1 MRKGTLTVKLKFK
14 VLPDGL
20 SGQSVAGEP
29 VFPASIAQG
38 NTFEVDISPICDTRK
53 AEVKYSLVS
62 NSLESVTDTAKI
74 YIPASL
80 DAYNIAFKRKLVQ
93 SIIYCATERERVWAT
108 IDYEATRLFTGIVD
122 LSNLTIQSYSY
133 QGDIELTLKDN
144 GYLLDEK
151 IAQSIE
157 LPVQA
162 FPRFNSAL
170 SPKTKGV
177 YYKDPD
183 NANAFYFWNGSAW
196 AHKES
201 FSDTESKYFHPDATV
216 RVWSS
221 AVVGGELV
229 ESVVGAL
236 LGMAGYS
243 VSGGTIDPSA
253 SDTSTSVVRCFT
265 YDMSEDKTYKEVL
278 DTLLKEYRMCLT
290 FTPEG
295 KVRIVSL
302 SHTSI
307 HATRDIGYGLKG
319 TLGRRDGIKTTF
331 EASKKD
337 GVKLKYSSGLAV
349 RREQS
354 IYSEN
359 LGSEFDENGELKGT
373 AIKPQQCLP
382 ETGDITATYQEFNA
396 KFLDRAYTTKVNR
409 KENEDLSII
418 STHGHHLEVAQK
430 GGTLTYPAFT
440 VGESAEHGT
449 GANPY
454 FMPKKAQVLF
464 RNDYEMKNKDPDSTE
479 YEEEA
484 ESHSIYLQ
492 IFNIVADV
500 LYRDKTTTIYAP
512 SATANP
518 ETYESTYLFDDGPA
532 RTFANFYLGWNQYGA
547 MKTDWTEYKGTVD
560 TIGSII
566 GYQHTDSAISSY
578 CLLSE
583 ETISFTGSPDVPF
596 VIKMHGI
603 GIAPYNDKPVQSVSY
618 MGDNKNRGANGATGP
633 QGEKGEAGATGTS
646 VTGIVEEYALSTS
659 STSVTGTWGTAVPTL
674 TPTNR
679 YLWNRSKTQYSNGT
693 ASGYTTPV
701 VIGVYGDKGDTGGT
715 GATGR
720 GISSITEYYLASAS
734 PTAPSA
740 SDTGWSTSAQTPT
753 EAKPYLWNKTV
764 VTYTSGS
771 PTTTIAM
778 IGQSIKGNPGATGAT
793 GNGIKS
799 VTVTYGVSSS
809 ASTQPT
815 SWSSTIPAVAE
826 NQFLWTRTITD
837 YTNDAVA
844 DTVTYTYAKQG
855 KSGSAG
861 TSVTVS
867 SIQYQAGTSATTVP
881 TGTWSNSPVSVA
893 QGQYLWTKTVFS
905 DGKVAYGVTRQ
916 GVDGDAPEL
925 MVIDTDTILL
935 NAYADGPVKNYDGA
949 EINASVTINNVV
961 QTGWAFSIGSK
972 TNVSVSVN
980 SSTGKY
986 TVTAMDEGKRT
997 GSFVITAKKGGKTL
1011 NTQAYV
1017 QKLYDTGMVSVSA
1030 SGSSFG
1036 FYADNVPHNA
1046 SESIEITVAL
1056 TGFSASYAPP
1066 CTLDGDS
1073 VTLTN
1078 GKYVVTPSMLSG
1090 KDSVMFVATGTYNTS
1105 SVVISKI
1112 LDIAS
1117 MSLSISRTTF
1127 GYYADNYPH
1136 TGETPCVATVIASGL
1151 STAPTIKVNGI
1162 SKTLT
1167 ASSPKYTLTIANSDL
1182 AEGTAPTL
1190 VEATYGTI
1198 TQSSNIEKVFDV
1210 PTITINLTKD
1220 FFQYYADGVIRDS
1233 EDSIGVSITYRGLYE
1248 KPVFKYGSNVTL
1260 GTSTLYDYLLVPS
1273 PTWINDGFFVEAYS
1287 SHIDTSKLFTATFIK
1302 CSKDQPSIS
1311 LVASA
1316 TQFHQTGNG
1325 TASPQT
1331 ITVTPEVAGLSASAK
1346 ITYTFGAET
1355 ITLTNGSYVINSSDV
1370 STYKTMT
1377 ASWNNTVYGSLT
1389 ILKTVDGKS
1398 MSYMYASCPEAYL
1411 PGGYPFGTDS
1421 NAIGEADTAI
1431 GASYGWSESVPDVP
1445 DGYVLWIKTISPDGK
1460 MFIYRPQGL
1469 EGKSEGVYLGTGTS
1483 TNLPTKRPDGSDIK
1497 EGDYYLDITDT
1508 TSPVP
1513 YEMKN
1518 GTWTAIDGSSAKWTR
1533 VASAVQGDVA
1543 KYCPNISNSNGLY
1556 GFFKNLSAVN
1566 GFVDGL
1572 GTRQLTI
1579 TNGGYIQS
1587 QSYADSNGLEGFYL
1601 PDDGNAIFETGLF
1614 RGGISNGW
1622 AIFGGLDVNV
1632 TATMTQAELYRIFRN
1647 AGVGSGLYFS
1657 LGTMGAY
1664 AWKSQ
1669 NRESQFRAIVRY
1681 GLKSLD
1687 APVLGRDLS
1696 LENSAQNAK
1705 YCDIYAL
1712 GETRF
1717 LVTAYVGNSY
1727 YAYLVNTST
1736 IHETTTSD
1744 PMETE
1749 FEVMSDLSDITKYA
1763 SSPYCKNVSSIIT
1776 GNSTTTNICLVYD
1789 GHVYLDNKKVL
1800 DSSLATLGTMS
1811 SPNGAITF
1819 PILYTKP
1826 SITKNGDTLYM
1837 PMVIGGSYCFASS
1850 TNGISWTKAFSIQS
1864 GDDSYRYYSPVLVN
1878 GTWYC
1883 LRASLNTTTSYVTM
1897 QFCKSSGNSISV
1909 IKEFDAVKWTNY
1921 SDSELNYLAYGNGKI
1936 LFSVPSDKVLY
1947 VYDIS
1952 SQMLSSDYSIAN
1964 IQLYSGYLGIE
1975 GNMAQSNMI
1984 PNGFESGYIAI
1995 LNMKSVQGIWFDTAK
2010 NRFVV
2015 LHGVEDCFPIVRF
2028 INAATMES
2036 EYLSPTSPPAGLTSS
2051 AIASGTIWM
2060 SGDKI
2065 AFGYQGSAYTYAKVG
2080 KCNGEGAI
2088 SLTSSDI
2095 MLFPYV
2101 YAPDA
2106 LSIDLDSQTKKYHI
2120 HFFLGNGATNLW
2132 TTFGSQDKKEIT
2144 IDGAIN
2150 SPVSFT
2156 GLLCLRPSITA
2167 PRGAIISGANLF
2179 MIANPKNS

>member
-53 AEVKYSLVS
+53 AEVKYGLVS
-62 NSLESVTDTAKI
+62 SSLESVTDTAKV
-74 YIPASL
+74 YIPASM
-80 DAYNIAFKRKLVQ
+80 DAYNVAFKRKLVQ

-108 IDYEATRLFTGIVD
+108 IDYGDTRLFTGIVD

-133 QGDIELTLKDN
+133 QGDIELVLKDN

-162 FPRFNSAL
+162 FPRFNSAS

-221 AVVGGELV
+221 AVVGGELA
-229 ESVVGAL
+229 ESVVGVL

-319 TLGRRDGIKTTF
+319 TLGRRGGIKTTF
-331 EASKKD
+331 EASKED

-837 YTNDAVA
+837 YTSDAVA

-867 SIQYQAGTSATTVP
+867 SIQYQAGTSATTAP
-881 TGTWSNSPVSVA
+881 TGTWSNNPVSVA
-893 QGQYLWTKTVFS
+893 QGQYLWTKTTFS
-905 DGKVAYGVTRQ
+905 DGKVAYGVARQ
-916 GVDGDAPEL
+916 GTDGNPGATGATGRGISSIAHYYATTTTQSAPSASSITSTTIPAMSASKKYLWRKTVITYTDSTTSHSVEL
-925 MVIDTDTILL
+925 IAVYGDTGDSASIKDFDLDLSAKAFSVSPRGYTRTAQTIAATCTLIHV
-935 NAYADGPVKNYDGA
+935 AVSA
-949 EINASVTINNVV
+949 VTI
-961 QTGWAFSIGSK
+961 TW
-972 TNVSVSVN
+972 
-980 SSTGKY
+980 SST
-986 TVTAMDEGKRT
+986 
-997 GSFVITAKKGGKTL
+997 
-1011 NTQAYV
+1011 
-1017 QKLYDTGMVSVSA
+1017 
-1030 SGSSFG
+1030 SSQ
-1036 FYADNVPHNA
+1036 
-1046 SESIEITVAL
+1046 
-1056 TGFSASYAPP
+1056 
-1066 CTLDGDS
+1066 
-1073 VTLTN
+1073 VTLT
-1078 GKYVVTPSMLSG
+1078 PSSD
-1090 KDSVMFVATGTYNTS
+1090 K
-1105 SVVISKI
+1105 
-1112 LDIAS
+1112 
-1117 MSLSISRTTF
+1117 TT
-1127 GYYADNYPH
+1127 
-1136 TGETPCVATVIASGL
+1136 C
-1151 STAPTIKVNGI
+1151 TIKVAARVALLPFRVSCAVTGV
-1162 SKTLT
+1162 
-1167 ASSPKYTLTIANSDL
+1167 
-1182 AEGTAPTL
+1182 G
-1190 VEATYGTI
+1190 
-1198 TQSSNIEKVFDV
+1198 
-1210 PTITINLTKD
+1210 LTKT
-1220 FFQYYADGVIRDS
+1220 
-1233 EDSIGVSITYRGLYE
+1233 VSVDVQPESG
-1248 KPVFKYGSNVTL
+1248 N
-1260 GTSTLYDYLLVPS
+1260 
-1273 PTWINDGFFVEAYS
+1273 AYS
-1287 SHIDTSKLFTATFIK
+1287 PI
-1302 CSKDQPSIS
+1302 
-1311 LVASA
+1311 
-1316 TQFHQTGNG
+1316 
-1325 TASPQT
+1325 
-1331 ITVTPEVAGLSASAK
+1331 
-1346 ITYTFGAET
+1346 
-1355 ITLTNGSYVINSSDV
+1355 
-1370 STYKTMT
+1370 
-1377 ASWNNTVYGSLT
+1377 
-1389 ILKTVDGKS
+1389 
-1398 MSYMYASCPEAYL
+1398 
-1411 PGGYPFGTDS
+1411 
-1421 NAIGEADTAI
+1421 
-1431 GASYGWSESVPDVP
+1431 
-1445 DGYVLWIKTISPDGK
+1445 
-1460 MFIYRPQGL
+1460 
-1469 EGKSEGVYLGTGTS
+1469 YLGTNWDT
-1483 TNLPTKRPDGSDIK
+1483 TNAYTPDNDPIWS
-1497 EGDYYLDITDT
+1497 GDYYLDTSTNTPMIATVAANGTITYSAMQTGNPNTALIMGTVLSDILAQGSGVQST
-1508 TSPVP
+1508 CVAVNAYFGAIAAKSGFIESLRSQVIQSMNYEEDASGQPTSGYKLDGPNNVIKAANMRAVGGRYRDINIDGGQISISNADGVVFSTNSTEGMNTEITATGIKDAWLVSDFAGSLTANAETASSWSYNGEP
-1513 YEMKN
+1513 GDAYYLNAGDDAYKARHKESTLTNLTLNSSNGSYYYRYAIPNIGDYISLTFSCSETCYLSMRNKN
-1518 GTWTAIDGSSAKWTR
+1518 GSTSGSPTYTIGAGGGSGIDVVGMLGYGSLIELRADGWR
-1533 VASAVQGDVA
+1533 E
-1543 KYCPNISNSNGLY
+1543 
-1556 GFFKNLSAVN
+1556 
-1566 GFVDGL
+1566 FV
-1572 GTRQLTI
+1572 LT
-1579 TNGGYIQS
+1579 S
-1587 QSYADSNGLEGFYL
+1587 K
-1601 PDDGNAIFETGLF
+1601 TGKS
-1614 RGGISNGW
+1614 IE
-1622 AIFGGLDVNV
+1622 V
-1632 TATMTQAELYRIFRN
+1632 TAFT
-1647 AGVGSGLYFS
+1647 
-1657 LGTMGAY
+1657 
-1664 AWKSQ
+1664 
-1669 NRESQFRAIVRY
+1669 
-1681 GLKSLD
+1681 
-1687 APVLGRDLS
+1687 
-1696 LENSAQNAK
+1696 
-1705 YCDIYAL
+1705 C
-1712 GETRF
+1712 
-1717 LVTAYVGNSY
+1717 Y
-1727 YAYLVNTST
+1727 YAYYVTDYECPPETLMLLQSKTQKHAFSLNAYKLKTQKLAIGSKSSDSYISYTSITSLLALLVDHRGNFTCYQGSGAVNTYTDGTPRSIGGTGDKILTVSIDSNSITITHQDGILVLGAGDFVKGAPALRFIPKKNDPGATVLNLNAST
-1736 IHETTTSD
+1736 
-1744 PMETE
+1744 
-1749 FEVMSDLSDITKYA
+1749 
-1763 SSPYCKNVSSIIT
+1763 
-1776 GNSTTTNICLVYD
+1776 
-1789 GHVYLDNKKVL
+1789 
-1800 DSSLATLGTMS
+1800 DSSKIGSNTNAFASTWTQNINNVPVTDSNNQSLAISGAGS
-1811 SPNGAITF
+1811 IVGAINQINRDLTKKASFTF
-1819 PILYTKP
+1819 KHQIIRNWSGGTGGSEVTYDCVANNYLPNDTSRQYVVIGEMSGYD
-1826 SITKNGDTLYM
+1826 KNGH
-1837 PMVIGGSYCFASS
+1837 
-1850 TNGISWTKAFSIQS
+1850 
-1864 GDDSYRYYSPVLVN
+1864 R
-1878 GTWYC
+1878 
-1883 LRASLNTTTSYVTM
+1883 
-1897 QFCKSSGNSISV
+1897 
-1909 IKEFDAVKWTNY
+1909 
-1921 SDSELNYLAYGNGKI
+1921 
-1936 LFSVPSDKVLY
+1936 
-1947 VYDIS
+1947 
-1952 SQMLSSDYSIAN
+1952 AN
-1964 IQLYSGYLGIE
+1964 IQ
-1975 GNMAQSNMI
+1975 
-1984 PNGFESGYIAI
+1984 
-1995 LNMKSVQGIWFDTAK
+1995 
-2010 NRFVV
+2010 
-2015 LHGVEDCFPIVRF
+2015 
-2028 INAATMES
+2028 
-2036 EYLSPTSPPAGLTSS
+2036 
-2051 AIASGTIWM
+2051 
-2060 SGDKI
+2060 
-2065 AFGYQGSAYTYAKVG
+2065 
-2080 KCNGEGAI
+2080 
-2088 SLTSSDI
+2088 SDI
-2095 MLFPYV
+2095 MRTATGIHSNSSGDYPNPNGCY
-2101 YAPDA
+2101 
-2106 LSIDLDSQTKKYHI
+2106 SQSGNDSHRQFGITFIMPVDRYI
-2120 HFFLGNGATNLW
+2120 YYTSW
-2132 TTFGSQDKKEIT
+2132 TTYLMITLFGYF
-2144 IDGAIN
+2144 
-2150 SPVSFT
+2150 VF
-2156 GLLCLRPSITA
+2156 
-2167 PRGAIISGANLF
+2167 
-2179 MIANPKNS
+2179 